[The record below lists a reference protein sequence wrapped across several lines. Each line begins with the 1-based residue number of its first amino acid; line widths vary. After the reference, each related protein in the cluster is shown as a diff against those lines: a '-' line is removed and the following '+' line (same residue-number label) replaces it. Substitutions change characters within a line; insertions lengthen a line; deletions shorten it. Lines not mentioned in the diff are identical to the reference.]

1 MIGDDLER
9 LELSTASLDSVRE
22 HSTGKVYRAAIFNE
36 KNALVDRVLDD
47 NVTRRVALEFW
58 ERYCGEDV

>member
-1 MIGDDLER
+1 
-9 LELSTASLDSVRE
+9 VRE